1 MAIGRLLAAIAVGAA
16 VGLAGPAA
24 ARPDQLI
31 VFGDSLVDAGNAYV
45 GTHGQTAQPGYG
57 YFNGRYSNGPV
68 WTDLIN
74 QRLTNHLTT
83 PFLLG
88 GNNYAVGGAEAAE
101 DRSLLGFTVPGLINQ
116 LGIYATSGKAV
127 DPNALYV
134 LNFGNNDVT
143 ALEAG
148 IDAASSAYA
157 AAAFATAFTNAFVGN
172 YLGAITYLNG
182 HGATHFLIGGV
193 PNPDNAVGVQL
204 EHALQFGFTTLHLA
218 PGTSFTQIDYFGF
231 FSALR
236 DNPAAFGLPADLD
249 TNLADA
255 CVDISVAPTNPH
267 PDCSHYLSF
276 DGIHPT
282 APVHAALAR
291 YVGEL
296 IGIGSVP
303 EPSSWALMIGGFGL
317 IGARMRRRRTVAA

>member
-1 MAIGRLLAAIAVGAA
+1 MAIGRLLAAVAVGAA

-31 VFGDSLVDAGNAYV
+31 VFGDSLVDAGNAYL

-74 QRLTNHLTT
+74 QRLTNQLTT

-101 DRSLLGFTVPGLINQ
+101 DRSLQGFIVPGLASQ
-116 LGIYATSGKAV
+116 LGIYATSGKAI

-134 LNFGNNDVT
+134 LNFGNNDVS
-143 ALEAG
+143 ALLAG
-148 IDAASSAYA
+148 IAAAPNALA
-157 AAAFATAFTNAFVGN
+157 AAAFKANFTNAFVGN

-182 HGATHFLIGGV
+182 HGASHFLIGGV
-193 PNPDNAVGVQL
+193 PNPDIAVGLDL
-204 EHALQFGFTTLHLA
+204 ENALRFGFTTLHLSA
-218 PGTSFTQIDYFGF
+218 GTSFTQIDYFGF
-231 FSALR
+231 FNALR
-236 DNPAAFGLPADLD
+236 NDPAAFGLPADLD

-255 CVDISVAPTNPH
+255 CVNISLPPSNPH

-303 EPSSWALMIGGFGL
+303 EPSSWALIIGGFGL
-317 IGARMRRRRTVAA
+317 IGSSMRRSRAIAA

>member
-1 MAIGRLLAAIAVGAA
+1 MAIGRLLTAIAVGAA

-31 VFGDSLVDAGNAYV
+31 VFGDSLVDAGNAYL
-45 GTHGQTAQPGYG
+45 GTLGQTAQPGYG
-57 YFNGRYSNGPV
+57 YFDGRYSNGPV

-88 GNNYAVGGAEAAE
+88 GVNYAVGGAEAAE
-101 DRSLLGFTVPGLINQ
+101 DRSLQGFIVPGLASQ
-116 LGIYATSGKAV
+116 LGIYATSGKAI

-134 LNFGNNDVT
+134 LNFGNNDVS
-143 ALEAG
+143 ALLAG
-148 IDAASSAYA
+148 IAAAPNAGA
-157 AAAFATAFTNAFVGN
+157 AAAFQAGFTAAFVGN
-172 YLGAITYLNG
+172 YLGAISYLNA
-182 HGATHFLIGGV
+182 HGAKNFLIGGV
-193 PNPDNAVGVQL
+193 PNPQITIGIGL
-204 EHALQFGFTTLHLA
+204 EASLQAGLATLSLT
-218 PGTSFTQIDYFGF
+218 PGSSLKQIDYFGF
-231 FSALR
+231 FNSLVA
-236 DNPAAFGLPADLD
+236 NPTAYGLPADLD
-249 TNLADA
+249 VNLGDA
-255 CVDISVAPTNPH
+255 CVDISVAPSNPN

-317 IGARMRRRRTVAA
+317 IGATMRRSRAIAA